1 MAIIT
6 AMNSVVTLTDLV
18 KGMECFCSQVKQIY
32 SQISNL
38 TVLHVR
44 SKISDSVWSNMQY
57 RSRLDSN
64 GKLNLNVFDSE
75 LDQVSFND
83 FLDFLKH
90 LTNDFKSGG
99 GRGLDD
105 QLVQF
110 NISLEP
116 SEMQI
121 KAGDLALH
129 LNQLKRLGG
138 QSKTIDAEEHIC
150 TMIIR
155 KLKDFANNAGGKQNL
170 LLYAKS
176 FQITFQKVLPLQ
188 EDQKPNV
195 QAFDTLWKQRN
206 QMATQPSPT
215 KVDDLI
221 HRLLTAI
228 EYGRMYIVEVKNIFG
243 IDISKI
249 VNEKNDS
256 NYHQLIGGKIVKRP
270 TPIIL

>member
-1 MAIIT
+1 
-6 AMNSVVTLTDLV
+6 
-18 KGMECFCSQVKQIY
+18 
-32 SQISNL
+32 
-38 TVLHVR
+38 
-44 SKISDSVWSNMQY
+44 
-57 RSRLDSN
+57 
-64 GKLNLNVFDSE
+64 
-75 LDQVSFND
+75 
-83 FLDFLKH
+83 
-90 LTNDFKSGG
+90 
-99 GRGLDD
+99 
-105 QLVQF
+105 
-110 NISLEP
+110 
-116 SEMQI
+116 MQI

-129 LNQLKRLGG
+129 LNQLKRLGE
-138 QSKTIDAEEHIC
+138 QSKTIDAEKRIC

-195 QAFDTLWKQRN
+195 QAFDILWKQRN